1 MKHHCCPNCGAALV
15 LVNGHLARLSPA
27 ARRLVEAAPE
37 RFKRGTFMPVAQVA
51 EAIGYSPSNTR
62 RALKELVAVG
72 IVFSLAYGKTQTRH
86 SYAGV
91 PAQFLQAFPPRN

>member
-1 MKHHCCPNCGAALV
+1 MKHHCCPNCGATLV

-51 EAIGYSPSNTR
+51 EAIGYLVPSTR

-72 IVFSLAYGKTQTRH
+72 VVFAAAYGKTQTKH
-86 SYAGV
+86 HYAGI
-91 PAQFLQAFPPRN
+91 PAFLSRN